1 MSTNPFAIARHYERR
16 AMELATA
23 EPVWLREIRHLQPV
37 AEAEILAARQT
48 SALARLVPPNW
59 ILLKL
64 KVMILMIRRRHIRD
78 MKMRKAERMIERL
91 ERRLDQLERQA
102 GLD

>member
-1 MSTNPFAIARHYERR
+1 MSANPFALARRYERR
-16 AMELATA
+16 VMELATA
-23 EPVWLREIRHLQPV
+23 EPIRPWEIRQLQHA
-37 AEAEILAARQT
+37 AEAEITAARQA

-64 KVMILMIRRRHIRD
+64 KVMILMIRRQIRD

-91 ERRLDQLERQA
+91 ERRLDRLERDA

>member
-1 MSTNPFAIARHYERR
+1 MSTNPSAIARRYERR

-23 EPVWLREIRHLQPV
+23 EPIRLREIRQLQPA
-37 AEAEILAARQT
+37 AEAEILAARQA
-48 SALARLVPPNW
+48 SALARLVPSW
-59 ILLKL
+59 LLIKLRLMILL
-64 KVMILMIRRRHIRD
+64 IRRQIRS

-91 ERRLDQLERQA
+91 ERRLDQLERDA

>member
-1 MSTNPFAIARHYERR
+1 MSANPFAIARRYERR

-23 EPVWLREIRHLQPV
+23 EPVPLREIRQLQHA
-37 AEAEILAARQT
+37 AEAEIIAARQA
-48 SALARLVPPNW
+48 SALARLVPPSW
-59 ILLKL
+59 ILMKL
-64 KVMILMIRRRHIRD
+64 RLMILMIRRRQIRE

-91 ERRLDQLERQA
+91 ERRLDRLEREA

>member
-1 MSTNPFAIARHYERR
+1 MSTNPFAIARRYERR

-23 EPVWLREIRHLQPV
+23 EPVRLREIRQLHPT
-37 AEAEILAARQT
+37 AEAEILTARQT

-59 ILLKL
+59 VLARLRL
-64 KVMILMIRRRHIRD
+64 MILMIRRQIRD

>member
-1 MSTNPFAIARHYERR
+1 
-16 AMELATA
+16 
-23 EPVWLREIRHLQPV
+23 
-37 AEAEILAARQT
+37 
-48 SALARLVPPNW
+48 LARLVPPKW
-59 ILLKL
+59 ILLRL
-64 KVMILMIRRRHIRD
+64 KVMILMIRRRQIRD

>member
-1 MSTNPFAIARHYERR
+1 MSTNPFAIARRYERR

-23 EPVWLREIRHLQPV
+23 EPVRLREIRQLQPA

-48 SALARLVPPNW
+48 GALARLVPPNW

-64 KVMILMIRRRHIRD
+64 KVMILMIRRRQIRD

>member
-1 MSTNPFAIARHYERR
+1 M
-16 AMELATA
+16 
-23 EPVWLREIRHLQPV
+23 
-37 AEAEILAARQT
+37 AARPA

-59 ILLKL
+59 ILLRL
-64 KVMILMIRRRHIRD
+64 KVMILMIRRRQIRD

-91 ERRLDQLERQA
+91 ERRLDRLERDA